1 MKVLVFLL
9 TLVSVNISFSQET
22 RNIFK
27 FEYKFIHDMWKPY
40 SAQGEIY
47 QDSTGNISS
56 DSRSFNLHT
65 TVISKPKWSV
75 NVGLTLKRT
84 NFKVEDRIHAWNYTR
99 KIVSVGQLYVDTNYR
114 VFNDPADFNA
124 TSTSIGVILEG
135 NYELFR
141 TDMLIGSMGLN
152 VETYLYEKYDSW
164 YSSDDF
170 TPNDYPE
177 SIPKTGQGPRK
188 KFFLSTVN
196 TSIYYR
202 TVFYPNDYYD
212 LGLKISLGG
221 NILSDWNQ
229 FQRHIWVGLGLE
241 LSLNNGWVSK

>member
-1 MKVLVFLL
+1 MKFSVLLIAV
-9 TLVSVNISFSQET
+9 VSVNFSFSQET
-22 RNIFK
+22 RNILR
-27 FEYKFIHDMWKPY
+27 FEYKFIQDLWKPY
-40 SAQGEIY
+40 SEEGAIY

-56 DSRSFNLHT
+56 DSRSINLHT
-65 TVISKPKWSV
+65 TVISKPKW
-75 NVGLTLKRT
+75 NFNAGLTLKRI
-84 NFKVEDRIHAWNYTR
+84 NFKIEDRIHAWNYTR
-99 KIVSVGQLYVDTNYR
+99 RLASLGQLYIDTNYR

-124 TSTSIGVILEG
+124 TSTSIGIILEG

-141 TDMLIGSMGLN
+141 TGMLIGSMGLD

-170 TPNDYPE
+170 TPSDYPE
-177 SIPKTGQGPRK
+177 SIPQTGSGPRK
-188 KFFLSTVN
+188 KLFLSSVN

-221 NILSDWNQ
+221 NVLSDWNQ
-229 FQRHIWVGLGLE
+229 FRQHIWVGLGLE
-241 LSLNNGWVSK
+241 LSLNNGWSSK